1 MAAARLSGARLH
13 VGLTGGIGSGKST
26 VARLLANRGALVV
39 DTDAIARRLTQSD
52 GAAIPALRE
61 AFGDAVIRPDGGLDR
76 KQMRQLVFADAN
88 MRRRLESI
96 LHPMISDEAL
106 REAAAAS
113 GAPVVV
119 FDVPLLVE
127 SGRWRDLVH
136 RIVVVDCSEPT
147 QIARVMRRSGW
158 TAEAVKS
165 VIEAQATREQRRLQ
179 ADDVLVNDGI
189 DEAELERRVG
199 ALWDSWKTLGPR
211 AV

>member
-1 MAAARLSGARLH
+1 VAAARLSGARLH

>member
-1 MAAARLSGARLH
+1 MAAARLSGDRLR

-39 DTDAIARRLTQSD
+39 DTDAIARRLTQPG

-61 AFGDAVIRPDGGLDR
+61 AFGDAVIHPDGGLDR
-76 KQMRQLVFADAN
+76 EQMRQLVFADATA
-88 MRRRLESI
+88 RSKLESI

-136 RIVVVDCSEPT
+136 SIVVVDCSEPT

-189 DEAELERRVG
+189 DEAELERRVD

>member
-1 MAAARLSGARLH
+1 VAAARLSGDRLR

-39 DTDAIARRLTQSD
+39 DTDAIARRLTQPG

-61 AFGDAVIRPDGGLDR
+61 AFGVAMIRPDGGLDR
-76 KQMRQLVFADAN
+76 EQMRQLVFADAN
-88 MRRRLESI
+88 LRRRLESI

-147 QIARVMRRSGW
+147 QIARVRRRSGW
-158 TAEAVKS
+158 TAEAVKA

-199 ALWDSWKTLGPR
+199 ALWDSWKALGPP

>member
-1 MAAARLSGARLH
+1 MAAARLSGDRLR

-39 DTDAIARRLTQSD
+39 DTDAIARRLTQPG

-61 AFGDAVIRPDGGLDR
+61 AFGDAVIHPDGGLDR
-76 KQMRQLVFADAN
+76 EQMRQLVFADAN
-88 MRRRLESI
+88 LRRRLESI

-136 RIVVVDCSEPT
+136 SIVVVDCSEPT

-189 DEAELERRVG
+189 DEAELERRVD